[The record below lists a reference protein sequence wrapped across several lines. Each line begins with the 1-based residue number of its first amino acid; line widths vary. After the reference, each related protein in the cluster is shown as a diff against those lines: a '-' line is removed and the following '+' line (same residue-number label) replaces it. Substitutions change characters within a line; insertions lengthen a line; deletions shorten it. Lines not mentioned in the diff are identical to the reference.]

1 MAAKESDRSKTSKT
15 SRVMNLISRKQDS
28 APASGEE
35 ATAAPAPASSGPVPP
50 ILSSLAPDAAV
61 SVQIRDALEDALEEE
76 LNGQPAPQNAAPAV
90 EPEPAPAPEAATPAP
105 ETPPVQEPVPPQATA
120 PAPEAPPEPAAQAE
134 TVSPAEVP
142 LTSDA
147 PDFTPHLDK
156 PHGYINVMQVLVE
169 EKAERYAKMFGVC
182 TCTQCMNDI
191 KALALNHLPSKY
203 VVMDE
208 GERIPKLTFYE
219 GQYSSDITAQLLK
232 ACEQVNRRPHHAR

>member
-76 LNGQPAPQNAAPAV
+76 LNGHPAPQDAAPAV

-134 TVSPAEVP
+134 TISPAEVP

-147 PDFTPHLDK
+147 PDFTPHLEQI
-156 PHGYINVMQVLVE
+156 HGYINVMQVLVE

>member
-1 MAAKESDRSKTSKT
+1 
-15 SRVMNLISRKQDS
+15 
-28 APASGEE
+28 
-35 ATAAPAPASSGPVPP
+35 
-50 ILSSLAPDAAV
+50 
-61 SVQIRDALEDALEEE
+61 
-76 LNGQPAPQNAAPAV
+76 
-90 EPEPAPAPEAATPAP
+90 
-105 ETPPVQEPVPPQATA
+105 
-120 PAPEAPPEPAAQAE
+120 
-134 TVSPAEVP
+134 
-142 LTSDA
+142 
-147 PDFTPHLDK
+147 
-156 PHGYINVMQVLVE
+156 MQVLVE